1 VRSLAPAG
9 DGRIACEAEGHRT
22 FVADAVVNAAGPAW
36 DCRRGEHALLRDLI
50 SRGLAA
56 PGPLGL
62 GLRTADDGALIDA
75 AGRASDVLFTLGA
88 LRRGELWESVAVPE
102 LAAQAC
108 ALAERVCAPAR
119 ALVA

>member
-1 VRSLAPAG
+1 M
-9 DGRIACEAEGHRT
+9 
-22 FVADAVVNAAGPAW
+22 VNAAGPAW

-50 SRGLAA
+50 ARGLAA

-62 GLRTADDGALIDA
+62 GLRTADDGALLDA
-75 AGRASDVLFTLGA
+75 AGLPSEVLFTLGA

-108 ALAERVCAPAR
+108 ALAERVTQPV
-119 ALVA
+119 ALAA